1 MKIPGHT
8 VSQTENETE
17 RNTVDP
23 LRLIQR
29 ALTSDTDRREW
40 LKRAIA
46 AGAMVSVVP
55 ALLAASRLPTGQTI
69 YKLSGDVRVNSIK
82 ATPKS
87 NIKSGDTVE
96 TGRDSAITFVV
107 GTDAFRMRE
116 NSRVELQPT
125 PDRGVGLLR
134 VLTGGLLSVYGKGR
148 KRIRTPTATIGI
160 RGTGTYVEASE
171 ERTYFCCC
179 YGTAEMASSLN
190 SALSET
196 VETSYHEAPRFIS
209 GGDTPEIIPA
219 PVINHGDDE
228 LVLLESLVGR
238 VPPFYEGEER
248 GGSGGYG

>member
-1 MKIPGHT
+1 M
-8 VSQTENETE
+8 E
-17 RNTVDP
+17 P
-23 LRLIQR
+23 LHLIQR
-29 ALTSDTDRREW
+29 ALASETHRREW

-55 ALLAASRLPTGQTI
+55 ALLAASRLPAGQTI
-69 YKLSGDVRVNSIK
+69 YKMSGDVRINGIK

-87 NIKSGDTVE
+87 NVKSGDTVE
-96 TGRDSAITFVV
+96 TGRNSAITFVV
-107 GTDAFRMRE
+107 ETDAFRMRE

-125 PDRGVGLLR
+125 PDRGVGLMR

-148 KRIRTPTATIGI
+148 KRIQTPTATIGI

-179 YGTAEMASSLN
+179 YGIAEMESSLN

-196 VETSYHEAPRFIS
+196 VKTAYHEAPRFIS
-209 GGDTPEIIPA
+209 GGAAPEIIPA

-238 VPPFYEGEER
+238 VPPFYEDQD
-248 GGSGGYG
+248 GGGGYG